1 MKEIYDVEIHCSN
14 GAGKEYVYQRDCETM
29 IDVTR
34 LLLMY
39 TPKKNYHVVEIFCS
53 LRARLF

>member
-29 IDVTR
+29 VDVTR
-34 LLLMY
+34 MLL
-39 TPKKNYHVVEIFCS
+39 TFEPKKKYRVTEIFCS
-53 LRARLF
+53 LRPRLF

>member
-29 IDVTR
+29 VDVTR
-34 LLLMY
+34 LLL
-39 TPKKNYHVVEIFCS
+39 TFVPKKKYRVIEIFCS